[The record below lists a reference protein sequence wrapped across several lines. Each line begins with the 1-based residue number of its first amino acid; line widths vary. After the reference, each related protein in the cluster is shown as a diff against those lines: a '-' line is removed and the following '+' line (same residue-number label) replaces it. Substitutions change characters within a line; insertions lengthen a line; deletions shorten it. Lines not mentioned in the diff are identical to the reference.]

1 MWRKWILSEKR
12 LSVLLETIIK
22 WSKSMKKLFVL
33 FIVFVICITSCG
45 CSNSD
50 YYGTENVSTSDYQY
64 SSNSSKYEYNY
75 LDDDDDNDY
84 SYFSNKYG
92 SSTTKCAK
100 SGCSN
105 YIAKSGDTAY
115 CTAHSNK
122 CLECY
127 CYIDGDAMYCM
138 KCLTSAASKVKNDY
152 KSNDYSHECYVCGE
166 KAYSKYG
173 SYYYCSSCLAI
184 VKAFS

>member
-1 MWRKWILSEKR
+1 
-12 LSVLLETIIK
+12 
-22 WSKSMKKLFVL
+22 MKKLFVL